1 MEKKK
6 FIKWIPVVV
15 LVCISILALVAS
27 LVAPH
32 DPYGVDL
39 TKVFMSPSRS
49 YPLGTDALG
58 RCVFSRLLC
67 GASRS
72 IYSVAL
78 VVLITFV
85 FGSILGIICGYFG
98 GLPDRIIMRIVD
110 IFLAFP
116 GMVLAIA
123 VAGVL
128 GGGLINAM
136 VAVGAIN
143 WTKYTRLARGRVME
157 LKKETF
163 IEATR
168 ISGKGNLHII
178 VHHIIP
184 NVAGYLIV
192 TASSDMGTVMMEMAS
207 LSFLGLSSP
216 LPLPEWGAMISEG
229 KGYLQFAPWLVIAPG
244 MAIFL
249 VVVLFNLTGDT
260 LRDYFQTN

>member
-1 MEKKK
+1 
-6 FIKWIPVVV
+6 
-15 LVCISILALVAS
+15 
-27 LVAPH
+27 
-32 DPYGVDL
+32 
-39 TKVFMSPSRS
+39 
-49 YPLGTDALG
+49 
-58 RCVFSRLLC
+58 
-67 GASRS
+67 
-72 IYSVAL
+72 
-78 VVLITFV
+78 
-85 FGSILGIICGYFG
+85 
-98 GLPDRIIMRIVD
+98 
-110 IFLAFP
+110 
-116 GMVLAIA
+116 
-123 VAGVL
+123 
-128 GGGLINAM
+128 
-136 VAVGAIN
+136 
-143 WTKYTRLARGRVME
+143 ME